1 MKKKL
6 VYVMVFAGIIL
17 LGLVIQ
23 AKSSL
28 FYPEAVIKVEQVT
41 HEGNKQTLTGTLLN
55 RSGQATLETD
65 YHENEGVHP
74 LYRPG
79 EQLIIRKLGSQWQV
93 LSLKRDGYVFM
104 LLALFVWLV
113 LLISGKGGISAL
125 LGLALNSFLLV
136 GFLWLHQASQWSLL
150 GLMSVYTVVAV
161 IVAMGTS
168 YGFRNLDVRKLLGTL
183 LSVFLAFF
191 ICLLAMHWLKDDGLR
206 YEELQF
212 ITRPYRSVFLGGLL
226 IGAIGASMDN
236 VVTIIS
242 SLDEIREKNPQLPL
256 KQLLHS
262 GQQIAQDTASSM
274 INVLM
279 FAYLSGAIPAFVFYI
294 ANGWNFA
301 DVMGMHLSLEIL
313 RTLCGGFAI
322 VLSVPLALAAFGV
335 AEGIQERRPTK

>member
-41 HEGNKQTLTGTLLN
+41 HEGNKQTLSGTLLN

-136 GFLWLHQASQWSLL
+136 GFL
-150 GLMSVYTVVAV
+150 
-161 IVAMGTS
+161 
-168 YGFRNLDVRKLLGTL
+168 
-183 LSVFLAFF
+183 
-191 ICLLAMHWLKDDGLR
+191 
-206 YEELQF
+206 
-212 ITRPYRSVFLGGLL
+212 
-226 IGAIGASMDN
+226 
-236 VVTIIS
+236 
-242 SLDEIREKNPQLPL
+242 
-256 KQLLHS
+256 
-262 GQQIAQDTASSM
+262 
-274 INVLM
+274 
-279 FAYLSGAIPAFVFYI
+279 
-294 ANGWNFA
+294 
-301 DVMGMHLSLEIL
+301 
-313 RTLCGGFAI
+313 
-322 VLSVPLALAAFGV
+322 
-335 AEGIQERRPTK
+335 